1 MAKRKPT
8 AVSKFSKGDQVRV
21 KHGLRDTNY
30 PDLPIGGWAGTVSEV
45 HKDGMFTVRWT
56 QETLGKIHPVFRNH
70 CERDGFEFDEYW
82 LGEADLEPD
91 PGGPLDIEQ
100 PAKIESKP
108 LSPRDQDDR
117 IGMVF
122 GLTSNDPLPFVD
134 DEWLVAYHG
143 YLSKNF
149 VFPFLADY
157 GSEYGHPE
165 RVKVIGLGDSDKAP
179 MIDDEH
185 GILCEA
191 RMEGQVVTLPLG
203 ELENAK
209 GQPNRRLL
217 DDYCYWLFNWG

>member
-1 MAKRKPT
+1 M
-8 AVSKFSKGDQVRV
+8 
-21 KHGLRDTNY
+21 Y
-30 PDLPIGGWAGTVSEV
+30 
-45 HKDGMFTVRWT
+45 TVRWT
-56 QETLGKIHPVFRNH
+56 QETLGKIHPVYRNR
-70 CERDGFEFDEYW
+70 CERDDFEFDEYW

-100 PAKIESKP
+100 PAQIESKP

-117 IGMVF
+117 IRMVF

-134 DEWLVAYHG
+134 DEWLVAYHR
-143 YLSKNF
+143 YLSKNL

-165 RVKVIGLGDSDKAP
+165 RVKVVGLGDHDEEP

-191 RMEGQVVTLPLG
+191 RMEGQIVTLPLG
-203 ELENAK
+203 ELDNAN

-217 DDYCYWLFNWG
+217 DDYCYWLFNWR